1 MPSHFDIFNQF
12 LRKYVE
18 FADAELTDFNKDG
31 HLDILLTNGDN
42 WDLSRVKK
50 NFHGVRIFMNNG
62 SNQFAQT
69 FFFPLYGTSKA
80 LARDFD
86 DDGDLDIAA
95 ISFYD
100 DLDQPEQGF
109 VYLKNN
115 GNSNFEASTT
125 PAAANGK
132 WLTMEAS
139 DIDKDGDIDIVLG
152 SFIYSIAEMMSL
164 INRGV
169 EHFPQLLL
177 LTNIKK

>member
-1 MPSHFDIFNQF
+1 
-12 LRKYVE
+12 
-18 FADAELTDFNKDG
+18 
-31 HLDILLTNGDN
+31 
-42 WDLSRVKK
+42 
-50 NFHGVRIFMNNG
+50 MNNG

-86 DDGDLDIAA
+86 GDGDLDIAA

-100 DLDQPEQGF
+100 DLDHPEQGF

-115 GNSNFEASTT
+115 GNYFFDASTI

-132 WLTMEAS
+132 WLTMETL
-139 DIDKDGDIDIVLG
+139 DIDNDGDSDIVLG
-152 SFIYSIAEMMSL
+152 SFIYSIAEMIGL
-164 INRGV
+164 INKGV